1 MEEVVKNKT
10 ILAIE
15 TSCDETAMA
24 VVAFDGDKF
33 QILAE
38 KVSSQVKIHAEF
50 GGVVPTLAKREHL
63 INLPLV
69 WEDIKAQ
76 LCHTG
81 AIATVSRDS
90 TDPVVSLRDDNV
102 SIIDEIH
109 VTVGPGLEPA
119 LWTGIGFANE
129 LAKELNRPLYGANH
143 LEGHI
148 YSNWLKAPVDLPALV
163 LIISGGHT
171 ILLLIEKIG
180 EYKILGETLDD
191 AVGEAYDKVAKM
203 LKLPYPGGPEVEKLA
218 GLGDAKKVILPRPML
233 HSQDYNFSLSG
244 LKTAV
249 LYYLRDN
256 PEVTKEDLCAGF
268 QAAVVEVLLK
278 KCGKAITEFG
288 PASLLVCG
296 GVAANEAIKKALSG
310 LALKNDIIFHAP
322 ELKYNTDNAVMI
334 ALAGFLGKKYPND
347 KAVGGLNLL
356 S

>member
-1 MEEVVKNKT
+1 MEEAINKKV

-69 WEDIKAQ
+69 WEDIKTQ
-76 LCHTG
+76 IG
-81 AIATVSRDS
+81 NKIEVI
-90 TDPVVSLRDDNV
+90 N
-102 SIIDEIH
+102 EIY

-129 LAKELNRPLYGANH
+129 LTKELKKPLYGANH

-148 YSNWLKAPVDLPALV
+148 YSNWLKAPVALPTLV

-171 ILLLIEKIG
+171 ILLLMEKIG

-268 QAAVVEVLLK
+268 QEAVVEVLVK
-278 KCGKAITEFG
+278 KCGKAIQEFG

-296 GVAANEAIKKALSG
+296 GVAANETIKKALNE

-334 ALAGFLGKKYPND
+334 ALAGFMGKKHPND
-347 KAVGGLNLL
+347 KAIGGLGL
-356 S
+356 

>member
-1 MEEVVKNKT
+1 MDEVINKKI

-69 WEDIKAQ
+69 WEDIKTQ
-76 LCHTG
+76 
-81 AIATVSRDS
+81 IANKTE
-90 TDPVVSLRDDNV
+90 
-102 SIIDEIH
+102 IIDEIY

-129 LAKELNRPLYGANH
+129 LAKELNKPLYGANH

-148 YSNWLKAPVDLPALV
+148 YSNWLKAPVALPALV

-171 ILLLIEKIG
+171 ILLLMEKIG

-203 LKLPYPGGPEVEKLA
+203 LKLPYPGGPEVERLA
-218 GLGDAKKVILPRPML
+218 DLGDAKKVILPRPML
-233 HSQDYNFSLSG
+233 HSRDYNFSLSG

-268 QAAVVEVLLK
+268 QEAVVEVLVK

-296 GVAANEAIKKALSG
+296 GVAANETIKKALAD
-310 LALKNDIIFHAP
+310 LASKNDIIFHAP
-322 ELKYNTDNAVMI
+322 EFKYNTDNAVMI
-334 ALAGFLGKKYPND
+334 ALAGFMGKKYPND
-347 KAVGGLNLL
+347 KAIGGLGL
-356 S
+356 